1 MNNDMQYARIAGLS
15 MDLQKLNNDFNTLF
29 LTVFKKMLAS

>member
-15 MDLQKLNNDFNTLF
+15 MDLQKLNNDFNTL